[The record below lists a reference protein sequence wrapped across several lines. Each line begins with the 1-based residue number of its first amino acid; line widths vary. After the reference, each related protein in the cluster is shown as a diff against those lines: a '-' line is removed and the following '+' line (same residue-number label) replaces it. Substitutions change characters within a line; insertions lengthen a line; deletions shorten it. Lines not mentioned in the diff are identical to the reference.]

1 MEAKSVGQAG
11 LRGWR
16 ASVANALA
24 PQVSK
29 RTGISEGRARAAIG
43 FAFLALSL
51 LYIVKSGRE
60 LLAQYRSG

>member
-16 ASVANALA
+16 ASVANAVA
-24 PQVSK
+24 PRVSK
-29 RTGISEGRARAAIG
+29 RTGISEGQARALIG
-43 FAFLALSL
+43 LAFLTLSL